1 MTVPVQ
7 AGLADVT
14 VTSASEVNLLT
25 AATGGTVGFSTVKQW
40 SLVVTTNQDI
50 TVRVYKQAGPNA
62 GLVIVSGLTDTATSS
77 APYVAEWYGE
87 ANTAIRVTA
96 QASAA
101 TATVDCDFRGV
112 GSD

>member
-14 VTSASEVNLLT
+14 VTSGAEADLLT
-25 AATGGTVGFSTVKQW
+25 AASGGLVGIATVKQW
-40 SLVVTTNQDI
+40 SLVVTTDQDI
-50 TVRVYKQAGPNA
+50 TVRIYKQAGPNA
-62 GLVIVSGLTDTATSS
+62 AASIVSDLTSSVTSS
-77 APYVAEWYGE
+77 APLVIEWYGE
-87 ANTAIRVTA
+87 ANNRIRVTA